1 MFACYNFVSL
11 ETIQPSKNISR
22 QKVSEKKTFKQVFNS
37 RQWKS
42 NRKGV
47 LCQKLGNKSVSVNT
61 KRAKKSNCCVNLSFF
76 KLSISIW
83 KG

>member
-47 LCQKLGNKSVSVNT
+47 LCQKLGNKSVSV
-61 KRAKKSNCCVNLSFF
+61 
-76 KLSISIW
+76 
-83 KG
+83 

>member
-47 LCQKLGNKSVSVNT
+47 LCQKLGN
-61 KRAKKSNCCVNLSFF
+61 
-76 KLSISIW
+76 
-83 KG
+83 